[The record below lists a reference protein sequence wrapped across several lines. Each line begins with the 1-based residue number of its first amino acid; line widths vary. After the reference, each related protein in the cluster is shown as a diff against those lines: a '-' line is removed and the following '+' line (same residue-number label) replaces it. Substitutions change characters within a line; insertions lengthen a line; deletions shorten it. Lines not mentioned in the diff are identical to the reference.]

1 MSKFLY
7 EQNASYD
14 KLAKQFLSR
23 KSILAQI
30 LKYAVAE
37 FAECSLKDI
46 EEKYIEGNPSLS
58 INTVPLDDTLDIKGK
73 NTESNSPNEG
83 LVTFDIIFDAIAPI
97 DGKSV
102 KIIINLEPQKTTKK
116 IHYKLMKRAVYYAA
130 RLISDQKER
139 EFHGDDYNSLKKVYS
154 IWICMTTQNYRA
166 DSIQTYQLT
175 EQLVHGKFRGDN
187 PKNYDLISIVI
198 LNLGENPTSHRLL
211 NLLYLIFM
219 DLKTSDEK
227 ETILHD
233 EYQINITHDMKEE
246 LRKMGGLMEPALE
259 AAEKRIAKRITK
271 KVAEETAT
279 RVATETKIETEKK
292 TLLDTIRKA
301 MKNWNLS
308 ATEVMN
314 GFEIS
319 PERQKELLP
328 LI

>member
-1 MSKFLY
+1 MSKFLD

-83 LVTFDIIFDAIAPI
+83 LVTFDIIFDAIAPQG
-97 DGKSV
+97 GKPV

-219 DLKTSDEK
+219 DLKSSDEK
-227 ETILHD
+227 EIILHD
-233 EYQINITHDMKEE
+233 EYQIDITLDMKEE

-259 AAEKRIAKRITK
+259 AAKKRITK
-271 KVAEETAT
+271 KVVEETAAK
-279 RVATETKIETEKK
+279 VATETKIETEKK

>member
-1 MSKFLY
+1 MSKFLD

-198 LNLGENPTSHRLL
+198 LNLGDNPTSHRLL

-233 EYQINITHDMKEE
+233 EYQIDITHDMKEE

>member
-1 MSKFLY
+1 MEKFLD
-7 EQNASYD
+7 ERSATYD

-46 EEKYIEGNPSLS
+46 EEKYIEGDPSAT

-73 NTESNSPNEG
+73 STESNSPNEG
-83 LVTFDIIFDAIAPI
+83 LVTFDIIFDAIALV
-97 DGKSV
+97 DGKPF
-102 KIIINLEPQKTTKK
+102 KIIINLEPQKITKK

-139 EFHGDDYNSLKKVYS
+139 EFHGDNYNSLKKVYS